1 MNSRENLRLIIDEY
15 FSIIGRPVSTM
26 TVDEYAGFLKIAGNN
41 AFSFMSDG
49 HNCKENDPVSAIP
62 AGLPADS
69 TLSRINLPEDS
80 PVADP
85 GIGSDVLTEKEPDT
99 PSLQPVSETKRNTG
113 KPTKEEMLKI
123 MRSVNS

>member
-15 FSIIGRPVSTM
+15 FSITGRPVSTM
-26 TVDEYAGFLKIAGNN
+26 TVDEYAGFIKIAGNN

-49 HNCKENDPVSAIP
+49 HNCKENDLVSAIP
-62 AGLPADS
+62 AGLP
-69 TLSRINLPEDS
+69 EDS
-80 PVADP
+80 PDTDP
-85 GIGSDVLTEKEPDT
+85 GNGNDVLAEKEPDIS
-99 PSLQPVSETKRNTG
+99 PLQPVPETKKNPG

>member
-15 FSIIGRPVSTM
+15 FSITGRPVSTM
-26 TVDEYAGFLKIAGNN
+26 TVDEYAGFLEIAGNN

-49 HNCKENDPVSAIP
+49 HNCKENDLVSAIP

-69 TLSRINLPEDS
+69 TLSRINFPEDS
-80 PVADP
+80 PDTDP
-85 GIGSDVLTEKEPDT
+85 GNGNDVLAEKEPDIS
-99 PSLQPVSETKRNTG
+99 PLQPVPETKKNPG